1 MTVSPFADLNGL
13 PYYDEP
19 TLHLNLGGRLWAWE
33 FEGWKRESMSWKTGC
48 YIHGGLC
55 DNRTIFRGPDV
66 KEFFSSIAVNSFE
79 NFPIGSMKH
88 SIYCNDEGLI
98 ASQAILQRND
108 EHEYHFFAGFPWP
121 HYQLALAD
129 GRFDVQIDPTP
140 AYLFQVAGPTS
151 LETLE
156 RVDR

>member
-1 MTVSPFADLNGL
+1 MSVSPFADLRGI

-19 TLHLNLGGRLWAWE
+19 NLQLNLGNRLWAWE
-33 FEGWKRESMSWKTGC
+33 FDGWKPESVSWKTGC
-48 YIHGGLC
+48 YIHAGLN

-79 NFPIGSMKH
+79 TFEPGTMKH

-98 ASQAILQRND
+98 ASQAILQRNE

-121 HYQLALAD
+121 HYQLAKS
-129 GRFDVQIDPTP
+129 
-140 AYLFQVAGPTS
+140 AGKFRVTLTGNVRTS
-151 LETLE
+151 QLG
-156 RVDR
+156 